1 MQLYAKREFMEK
13 LNVALGDRFLGRSY
27 TITNNYD
34 IAVGVTNNDPGSK
47 SLLVPISMML
57 TLNICFVFTREHHG

>member
-1 MQLYAKREFMEK
+1 MQLYAKREYMEK

-27 TITNNYD
+27 TITNSYD

-47 SLLVPISMML
+47 SLLTSILMMV
-57 TLNICFVFTREHHG
+57 TL